1 MPTLYEINQA
11 ILDTVDSETGEI
23 IDAERLSALM
33 MERDAKIEGV
43 VCWIKNLQA
52 DAAAYKAE
60 KDAFAEREKRAINKA
75 ESLKNWLAAAL
86 NGQGFNTTKCAVS
99 FRRSEKID
107 IPDENAVPKKYL
119 VKTITFKPDKMAIKD
134 AIKAGRKV
142 AGCCLVE
149 SQNIQI
155 K

>member
-23 IDAERLSALM
+23 IDAEKLSALM

-43 VCWIKNLQA
+43 VCWIKNLEA

-75 ESLKNWLAAAL
+75 ENLKKWLTMAL
-86 NGQGFNTTKCAVS
+86 DGQGFNTTKCAVS
-99 FRRSEKID
+99 FKRSEKIE

-119 VKTITFKPDKMAIKD
+119 AKTITFKPDKIAIKE

-142 AGCCLVE
+142 AGCYLVE